1 MIDFSVL
8 LPFVATSAIV
18 ILVPGSDV
26 FLLLR
31 LSLSEGVGAGIRAL
45 AGIHLGNAVQATLMI
60 SGIGLLV
67 SQIPFAIM
75 ALKILGAAY
84 LIFLAI
90 MSLIAVFRKAKED
103 QPGAEATA
111 SGPAPARKKSS
122 PFAHG
127 LLTNVTNPKV
137 LLFFIAFFP
146 QFLGHASNV
155 SLQLL
160 LLSGIFIGLAIIWE
174 AIIVLAA
181 AKLGATMKS
190 KNFTRIMDT
199 ICAFAFTGLAVLIVM
214 PAT

>member
-1 MIDFSVL
+1 MIDFSIL

-31 LSLSEGVGAGIRAL
+31 LSLSKGVGAGIRAL

-84 LIFLAI
+84 LIYLAI
-90 MSLIAVFRKAKED
+90 MSLVAAFRKAKED
-103 QPGAEATA
+103 QPGTEASA
-111 SGPAPARKKSS
+111 SDPAPALKESS
-122 PFAHG
+122 PFAQG

-137 LLFFIAFFP
+137 LLFFVAFFP
-146 QFLGHASNV
+146 QFLGRASNV

-160 LLSGIFIGLAIIWE
+160 LLSAVFIGLAIIWE

-181 AKLGATMKS
+181 AKLGATMNS

-199 ICAFAFTGLAVLIVM
+199 ICAVAFTGLAVLIVM

>member
-1 MIDFSVL
+1 MIDFSIL

-31 LSLSEGVGAGIRAL
+31 LSLSKGVGAGIRAL

-84 LIFLAI
+84 LIYLAI
-90 MSLIAVFRKAKED
+90 MSLIAAFRKAKED
-103 QPGAEATA
+103 QPGTEATT
-111 SGPAPARKKSS
+111 SDPAPAPKESS
-122 PFAHG
+122 PFAQG

-137 LLFFIAFFP
+137 LLFFVAFFP

-160 LLSGIFIGLAIIWE
+160 LLSAVFIGLAIIWE

-190 KNFTRIMDT
+190 KNFTKIMDT
-199 ICAFAFTGLAVLIVM
+199 ICAVAFTGLAVLIVM